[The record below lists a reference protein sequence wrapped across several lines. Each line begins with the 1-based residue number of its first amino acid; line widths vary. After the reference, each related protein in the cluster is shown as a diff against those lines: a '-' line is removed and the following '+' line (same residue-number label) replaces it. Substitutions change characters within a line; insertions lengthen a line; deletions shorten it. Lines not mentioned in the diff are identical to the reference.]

1 MSIVDGVV
9 GLAAYAEIDSELC
22 PRMSFR
28 VLMDNIPIR
37 FRFAI
42 FGVCIAEEQLA
53 TAFLQT
59 LFHLVPWTGS
69 AVVVEK
75 VIAVYPVFRAV
86 IFFQKGD

>member
-53 TAFLQT
+53 TAFCRLSST
-59 LFHLVPWTGS
+59 LSRGRVAQLS
-69 AVVVEK
+69 
-75 VIAVYPVFRAV
+75 
-86 IFFQKGD
+86 